1 MKEFLEKNHISFKQ
15 IEPLKNHTSFKIG
28 GKAKYFIEPEDISQL
43 KALLTELKRTDTPYI
58 ILGRGSNLL
67 VSDGEIEKA
76 VIHLS
81 GTFDKIELIDET
93 TIMAGAAASVSS
105 LCFFALEHE
114 LTGLEFAYGIPGSVG
129 GGVYMNAGAYG
140 GQLSDVVTKVSHI
153 TPSGESGTLEG
164 EELHFDYRK
173 SAYSE
178 SGNIITCVLFSLKK
192 GVKSEIQEK
201 MTDILSRR
209 KSKQPLEYPSAGS
222 VFKRPQGYFAGAL
235 IEQSGLKGKSVG
247 GAQVSEK
254 HAGFIINKGGA
265 SCKDVLDLI
274 EICQKTVKEKF
285 GVMLETEIKMI

>member
-28 GKAKYFIEPEDISQL
+28 GNAKYFIEPEDICQL

-153 TPSGESGTLEG
+153 TTSGESGSLEG
-164 EELHFDYRK
+164 EKLRFDYRK

-178 SGNIITCVLFSLKK
+178 SGNIITGVLFSLKK

-235 IEQSGLKGKSVG
+235 IEQSGLKGASVG
-247 GAQVSEK
+247 GAQISEK